1 MIEVKG
7 LTKYYGE
14 HAAIRDLTFSIER
27 GEVIGF
33 LGLNGAGKTTTLK
46 VLGCV
51 LLPTAGEVTVDGI
64 DVARHPH
71 EVRRRIGFLP
81 DTPPLYDEM
90 TVGRYLTFA
99 AELRGVPS
107 ADAARAVAEAEDK
120 TATRDVHDE
129 LISSLSHGYRQRVG
143 VAQALV
149 HKPKLLILDEP
160 TSGLD
165 PVQIVEMRDDH
176 PGAAR
181 RAHDLLSSHIL
192 SEISQT
198 CDRLLVIQHGEIVAQ
213 GSEQDLATK
222 MGGGGTIEVEVAA
235 PSARAI
241 EIARTV
247 TGIGAGS
254 VIREAGGVALV
265 SLEGAPDLRPKVA
278 RALVQNGIDLLR
290 IDRGAARLESIFLKL
305 TKDDKPGL
313 PPGSAMNATLLIARR
328 ELGAYLRSMTGY
340 IIAAAVLLVD
350 GLLFNAFALRRA
362 RSSPPRSSASSS
374 STRAGSTDDRQRLHL
389 DAPAGRGA
397 PDRDAGAA
405 DLVAGARLGDRARQ
419 VPVGARLPGAHH
431 RWRQRL
437 HAAARSS

>member
-14 HAAIRDLTFSIER
+14 HAAIHDLNFAIAS

-51 LLPTAGEVTVDGI
+51 LLPTAGEVTVDGLDI
-64 DVARHPH
+64 ARDPH

-81 DTPPLYDEM
+81 DTPPLYGEM

-99 AELRGVPS
+99 AELRGV
-107 ADAARAVAEAEDK
+107 AGAAAARAVAEAEEK
-120 TATRDVHDE
+120 TATREVHDQ

-165 PVQIVEMRDDH
+165 PVQIVEMRSTIKALRGEH
-176 PGAAR
+176 TI
-181 RAHDLLSSHIL
+181 LLSSHIL
-192 SEISQT
+192 SEISRT

-213 GSEQDLATK
+213 GTEQELATQL
-222 MGGGGTIEVEVAA
+222 GGGGTIEVEVAG

-241 EIARTV
+241 EVARTV
-247 TGIGAGS
+247 TGIGECT
-254 VIREAGGVALV
+254 VMRESDGVALL
-265 SLEGAPDLRPKVA
+265 SLQGAPDLRPKVA
-278 RALVQNGIDLLR
+278 RALVGNGIDLLR

-305 TKDDKPGL
+305 TKEPER
-313 PPGSAMNATLLIARR
+313 PP
-328 ELGAYLRSMTGY
+328 
-340 IIAAAVLLVD
+340 
-350 GLLFNAFALRRA
+350 
-362 RSSPPRSSASSS
+362 
-374 STRAGSTDDRQRLHL
+374 Q
-389 DAPAGRGA
+389 
-397 PDRDAGAA
+397 
-405 DLVAGARLGDRARQ
+405 
-419 VPVGARLPGAHH
+419 
-431 RWRQRL
+431 
-437 HAAARSS
+437 

>member
-14 HAAIRDLTFSIER
+14 HAAIHDLNFAISS

-64 DVARHPH
+64 DIARDPH
-71 EVRRRIGFLP
+71 AVRRRIGFLP
-81 DTPPLYDEM
+81 DTPPLYGEM

-99 AELRGVPS
+99 AELRGV
-107 ADAARAVAEAEDK
+107 AGTAAARAVAEAEEK
-120 TATRDVHDE
+120 TATREVHDQ

-165 PVQIVEMRDDH
+165 PVQIVEMRATIRVLRGEH
-176 PGAAR
+176 TI
-181 RAHDLLSSHIL
+181 LLSSHIL

-213 GSEQDLATK
+213 GTEQELATQL
-222 MGGGGTIEVEVAA
+222 GGGGTIEVEVAG

-241 EIARTV
+241 EAARTV
-247 TGIGAGS
+247 TGIGDCT
-254 VIREAGGVALV
+254 VIRESDGMALL
-265 SLEGAPDLRPKVA
+265 SLQGAPDLRPKVA
-278 RALVQNGIDLLR
+278 RALVGNGIDLLR
-290 IDRGAARLESIFLKL
+290 IDKGAARLESIFLRL
-305 TKDDKPGL
+305 TKEPET
-313 PPGSAMNATLLIARR
+313 PP
-328 ELGAYLRSMTGY
+328 
-340 IIAAAVLLVD
+340 
-350 GLLFNAFALRRA
+350 
-362 RSSPPRSSASSS
+362 
-374 STRAGSTDDRQRLHL
+374 Q
-389 DAPAGRGA
+389 
-397 PDRDAGAA
+397 
-405 DLVAGARLGDRARQ
+405 
-419 VPVGARLPGAHH
+419 
-431 RWRQRL
+431 
-437 HAAARSS
+437 

>member
-14 HAAIRDLTFSIER
+14 HAAIRDLNFTIER

-51 LLPTAGEVTVDGI
+51 LLPTAGEVKVDGI
-64 DVARHPH
+64 DIARHPH
-71 EVRRRIGFLP
+71 EIRRRIGFLP
-81 DTPPLYDEM
+81 DTPPLYNEM
-90 TVGRYLTFA
+90 TVGRYLAFA
-99 AELRGVPS
+99 AQLRGVPS
-107 ADAARAVAEAEDK
+107 ADAARAVAEAEEK

-165 PVQIVEMRDDH
+165 PVQIVEMRKLIRELRGEH
-176 PGAAR
+176 TI
-181 RAHDLLSSHIL
+181 LLSSHIL

-213 GSEQDLATK
+213 GTEQELATR
-222 MGGGGTIEVEVAA
+222 MGGGGTIEVEVAGA
-235 PSARAI
+235 VGRARV

-254 VIREAGGVALV
+254 VIREAGGIALV
-265 SLEGAPDLRPKVA
+265 SLEGAPELRPKVA
-278 RALVQNGIDLLR
+278 RALVGNGIDLLR

-305 TKDDKPGL
+305 TKDDKPG
-313 PPGSAMNATLLIARR
+313 PPTRTRMNATFLIARR

-340 IIAAAVLLVD
+340 IIAAAVLVVD
-350 GLLFNAFALRRA
+350 GLLFNAL
-362 RSSPPRSSASSS
+362 
-374 STRAGSTDDRQRLHL
+374 RAGAARQAVGRGAEPVLLLLERHDHHRQRLHL
-389 DAPAGRGA
+389 DAPPGRGA
-397 PDRDAGAA
+397 PDRDPGAA

-419 VPVGARLPGAHH
+419 VPVGAGLPDADHAGAACTC
-431 RWRQRL
+431 RR
-437 HAAARSS
+437 